1 MVLLASVRSRVFTRV
16 ALSFHPTVLDCLLP
30 RVLLSIQRSLI
41 IPASLPRVP
50 ERIGS
55 IPGRLPIIL
64 LGILP
69 QVGGLLAILL
79 GFLHMAGSSILPRVE
94 HVLLRLPEI
103 LCGVTP
109 QVPCLILILPR
120 VPHRQVSLSSI
131 LPRVHRAGARGLGLS
146 WLLSIRDRGNA
157 RHQQGHEGGGMS
169 SKHVLPP
176 SKRRPVD
183 ADCRRQ
189 GGKKS
194 NIHAVR

>member
-1 MVLLASVRSRVFTRV
+1 LPQVLRCLAIV
-16 ALSFHPTVLDCLLP
+16 
-30 RVLLSIQRSLI
+30 
-41 IPASLPRVP
+41 PATLPRVP

-55 IPGRLPIIL
+55 IPRRLPIIL

-69 QVGGLLAILL
+69 QVAGELAIPL
-79 GFLHMAGSSILPRVE
+79 GFLHMTCSSILPRVE
-94 HVLLRLPEI
+94 HFVLRLPEV

-109 QVPCLILILPR
+109 QVLCLILILPR
-120 VPHRQVSLSSI
+120 VPHRHVGLSSI

-157 RHQQGHEGGGMS
+157 RHQQGHEGGGMC

-189 GGKKS
+189 GGKK
-194 NIHAVR
+194 ATFTPCEEGR